1 MNVAQKVKLWA
12 EIRRLHEIEQL
23 NCSQIAIKLSCSRY
37 LVSQALGTNE
47 PPLRK
52 PPSSRTKLLD
62 PFRDRIAK
70 ILERYPD
77 LSAVRIRDKISK
89 PEGDSPAYQGGLTQL
104 RVYLQSIRTGKKRVY
119 QDIVYDPGE
128 AMQIDWGDVGPIRI
142 GNATRKVSVF
152 VAVLCYSKMIYIEF
166 TLSQRKSEF
175 YRCIGHALE
184 FFRGSP
190 RKIVFDNLKAAVL
203 SGSGRNAVL
212 HPEFAALCGFYYI
225 EPIACEARDPESKG
239 LVENTVRYVKRNALA
254 GREDELQTWDDYRSL
269 AIDWRD
275 SVANVRIHDRLGE
288 KPIDLLPRE
297 QQALRALPPIGYQT
311 DEIVMTE
318 VRTTAVVEFD
328 CNRYTV
334 PPGLARKTVT
344 LLAGSETIRILH
356 QGEEVA
362 THPRS
367 YDKRKTI
374 SHPQHQLEALRLRRK
389 QSASVLESNF
399 MALGPDAQAFQLALS
414 KLPVRASVHLKR
426 ITQLVDLYGRDS
438 VLKAM
443 RDALHY
449 QTIDAAY
456 VESLVVQA
464 RRKASLPSPT
474 SVQPKRKELIQ
485 LELEIPDPGRYDRFT
500 QEDDDEQSQA

>member
-1 MNVAQKVKLWA
+1 MKVSLWA

-23 NCSQIAIKLSCSRY
+23 NCSEIAVKLNCSRY
-37 LVSQALGTNE
+37 LVTRALGTSQ
-47 PPLRK
+47 PPINK
-52 PPSSRTKLLD
+52 PSAPRTKLLD
-62 PFRDRIAK
+62 PFRERIAK
-70 ILERYPD
+70 ILERYPN

-89 PEGDSPAYQGGLTQL
+89 PEGHSPGYQGGITQL
-104 RVYLQSIRTGKKRVY
+104 RIYLQSIRSGKQRVY
-119 QDIVYDPGE
+119 QDVVYEPGE

-175 YRCIGHALE
+175 YRCIVHALE

-190 RKIVFDNLKAAVL
+190 KKIIFDNLKAAVL

-212 HPEFAALCGFYYI
+212 HPEFAALCGSYYL

-254 GREDELQTWDDYRSL
+254 GRDDELQSFDDYRSL
-269 AIDWRD
+269 AIYWRD

-288 KPIDLLPRE
+288 KPIDLFPRE
-297 QQALRALPPIGYQT
+297 QQALRALPLIGYQT
-311 DEIVMTE
+311 DELLMTD
-318 VRTTAVVEFD
+318 VRPTAVVEFD

-334 PPGLARKTVT
+334 PPGLVRKTVT
-344 LLAGSETIRILH
+344 LLAGSDTIRILH
-356 QGEEVA
+356 QGEQVA
-362 THPRS
+362 VHPRS

-374 SHPQHQLEALRLRRK
+374 SQPQHQVEALRMRRK
-389 QSASVLESNF
+389 QGATELEANF
-399 MALGPDAQAFQLALS
+399 MALGQEAQAFRLAIS
-414 KLPVRASVHLKR
+414 KLPVRASLHIKR
-426 ITQLVDLYGRDS
+426 IMQLVDLYGREC
-438 VLKAM
+438 VLKAIQ
-443 RDALHY
+443 DALQY
-449 QTIDAAY
+449 QTVDAAY

-500 QEDDDEQSQA
+500 HEDDDEQSQA